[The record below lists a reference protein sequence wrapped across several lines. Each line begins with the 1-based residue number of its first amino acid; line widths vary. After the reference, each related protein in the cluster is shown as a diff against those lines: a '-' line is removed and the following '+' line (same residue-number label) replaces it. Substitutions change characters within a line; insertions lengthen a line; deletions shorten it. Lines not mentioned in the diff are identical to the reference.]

1 MALTEVSPSQGHG
14 ASGPRAIL
22 TPLVAEPHF
31 PTAEPPR
38 QLHATQ
44 RRGHRLRIGAIC
56 FAAVMLVIWGIL
68 SDLNVRADLRTS
80 RSSLVAESSRL
91 NATLRALFSSDAKLA
106 STTSARD
113 TLQVTIKLLTWE
125 LSSANASL
133 ANTQK
138 SLADASGSL
147 ASTQSSLA
155 NANANL
161 FFEGTT
167 VTALNQC
174 LAGVEQALNQ
184 IAVGN
189 QSGAVKSVSAVASSC
204 RSAQSGGGGGP
215 VSPFDFPDPDVIRV
229 GSTYFAYGTN
239 SGAGNVQV
247 LESTDL
253 KQWAVLGDALPR
265 LPSWA
270 RPDGT
275 WAPGV
280 VALNGAYFLYYTT
293 TVASSGRHCISV
305 AAADQPNGP
314 FVDSTTRPLVCQTSL
329 GGSIDPGPFVD
340 VKGVPYLS
348 WKSQGA
354 GSAPAIWVQQL
365 SQSGTSL
372 VGAAPSLL
380 IRPSQTWEG
389 GIVEG
394 PAMLVDAGHYYLFYS
409 ANNWNGGKYAI
420 GVALCQGA
428 TGPCTKPL
436 DHPVLSGQ
444 AQFSGPGGP
453 ALFTDGSGGQWM
465 AFHAYV
471 PPAVGYPNS
480 RLLFIRQVKFA
491 FGIPVVQPST

>member
-1 MALTEVSPSQGHG
+1 
-14 ASGPRAIL
+14 
-22 TPLVAEPHF
+22 
-31 PTAEPPR
+31 
-38 QLHATQ
+38 
-44 RRGHRLRIGAIC
+44 
-56 FAAVMLVIWGIL
+56 MLIVWGIL
-68 SDLNVRADLRTS
+68 SDVNVRADLGKS
-80 RSSLVAESSRL
+80 RSSLAAETSQL
-91 NATLRALFSSDAKLA
+91 NATLHALFSSDSKLA
-106 STTSARD
+106 STASARD
-113 TLQVTIKLLTWE
+113 TLQVTVKFLTWE
-125 LSSANASL
+125 LASANADL
-133 ANTQK
+133 ASTQK
-138 SLADASGSL
+138 SLASASSTL

-155 NANANL
+155 NANTSL

-167 VTALNQC
+167 VTDLNRC

-229 GSTYFAYGTN
+229 GSTYFAYATN
-239 SGAGNVQV
+239 SGAGNIQM

-253 KQWAVLGDALPR
+253 EQWAVLGDALPR

-280 VALNGAYFLYYTT
+280 LPLNGTYLLYYTT

-305 AAADQPNGP
+305 AVADQPNGP
-314 FVDSTTRPLVCQTSL
+314 FADSTTGPLVCQTSL

-340 VKGVPYLS
+340 VKGVPYLT
-348 WKSQGA
+348 WKSQGS
-354 GSAPAIWVQQL
+354 GSSPAIWVQQL

-372 VGAAPSLL
+372 EGSAPRLL
-380 IRPSQTWEG
+380 IRPSQPWEG
-389 GIVEG
+389 GVVEG
-394 PAMLVDAGHYYLFYS
+394 PAMLVEAGHYYLFYS
-409 ANNWNGGKYAI
+409 ANNWNGSKYAI

-436 DHPVLSGQ
+436 DHPVLSTQGQ
-444 AQFSGPGGP
+444 ISGPGGP
-453 ALFTDGSGGQWM
+453 SLFTDASGALWM
-465 AFHAYV
+465 AFHAYA
-471 PPAVGYPNS
+471 PHAVGYPNS